1 VRRDFRQAEAET
13 TGSVDEKNDLQG
25 PLVIIAIAAVTSW
38 RRRQQ
43 TLRLVK
49 SNARSADSRPRCQQ
63 TDTHDLDLKPG
74 LKVQDQGYPVKGG
87 EVTMQTLVMIP
98 GLGSDAA
105 VWKRT
110 ITALNSEVNCLVGDT
125 LSDRSLRGMAQRI
138 LDQAPETF
146 SLAGVSMGG
155 MVALEMMKIAPERVT
170 RLALIDTNARAD
182 AIARKAYRY
191 LANLVAITGD
201 FERLSERS
209 VKSLVHPS
217 TPNDVRA
224 ELAEMG
230 ARVGVKTYIRQ
241 NGAVAARKDLRP
253 VLQGIAVPTAVVVG
267 SEDRLT
273 PVELSQEIH
282 NLTPGS
288 TLHVIPGCGHLPPIE
303 KPTVLAAILLGL
315 MK

>member
-1 VRRDFRQAEAET
+1 
-13 TGSVDEKNDLQG
+13 
-25 PLVIIAIAAVTSW
+25 
-38 RRRQQ
+38 
-43 TLRLVK
+43 
-49 SNARSADSRPRCQQ
+49 
-63 TDTHDLDLKPG
+63 
-74 LKVQDQGYPVKGG
+74 
-87 EVTMQTLVMIP
+87 MQTLVMIP

-105 VWKRT
+105 VWRRT
-110 ITALNSEVNCLVGDT
+110 IAALNGEVNCLVGDT
-125 LSDRSLRGMAQRI
+125 LCDRSLRGMAQRI

-146 SLAGVSMGG
+146 ALAGVSMGG

-182 AIARKAYRY
+182 AMVRKLYRY
-191 LANLVAITGD
+191 VANLVAVTGD
-201 FERLSERS
+201 FERLSARS
-209 VKSLVHPS
+209 VDSLVHPS
-217 TPNDVRA
+217 TPDDVRA

-241 NGAVAARKDLRP
+241 NRAVAARKDLRP
-253 VLQGIAVPTAVVVG
+253 ILQSIGVPAAVIVG

-273 PVELSQEIH
+273 PIELSQEIH

-303 KPTVLAAILLGL
+303 KPAALAAILLGL

>member
-1 VRRDFRQAEAET
+1 
-13 TGSVDEKNDLQG
+13 
-25 PLVIIAIAAVTSW
+25 
-38 RRRQQ
+38 
-43 TLRLVK
+43 
-49 SNARSADSRPRCQQ
+49 
-63 TDTHDLDLKPG
+63 
-74 LKVQDQGYPVKGG
+74 
-87 EVTMQTLVMIP
+87 MQTLVMIP

-105 VWKRT
+105 VWRRT
-110 ITALNSEVNCLVGDT
+110 IAALNSDVNCLVGDT

-146 SLAGVSMGG
+146 ALAGVSMGG
-155 MVALEMMKIAPERVT
+155 MVALEMMKIAPARMT
-170 RLALIDTNARAD
+170 RLALVDTNARAD
-182 AIARKAYRY
+182 AMARKAYRY

-201 FERLSERS
+201 FERLTERS
-209 VKSLVHPS
+209 INSLVHPS
-217 TPNDVRA
+217 TPSDIRA

-253 VLQGIAVPTAVVVG
+253 VLQRIAVLTAVIVG

-282 NLTPGS
+282 TLTPGS

-303 KPTVLAAILLGL
+303 KPAALAAILLGL